1 MNGTEPQTAVEPRR
15 TPALSIVVPNYN
27 HGRLIG
33 EALGAIAGQT
43 MAPFEVIV
51 IDDGST
57 DDSVAR
63 IRELTGDMPLQ
74 LHCHPRNRGVV
85 AAMNTGLSL
94 VKGDFVLFSA
104 ADDRL
109 AERTVELAAA
119 AAAEFPATGIIF
131 SDHAEMSAD
140 GSDSRVMPLD
150 MPGARHHFSSHDFIA
165 LMQRSFF
172 GFHVSS
178 VWFNVELL
186 RALGGFRAELRWHC
200 DLFVT
205 YAAAFDR
212 GATYVPG
219 AVSYFRQLPTSY
231 GTSGTRSDA
240 QVDVLRA
247 WLAAT
252 REPGW
257 EATRA
262 AFVTAAILPEYS
274 LRAMRAL
281 QFDPGYLSF
290 RLLRR
295 LVWLSFWMKVAPF
308 VGTRVRAWMRG
319 IRSRYRKS
327 RLVRAERD

>member
-1 MNGTEPQTAVEPRR
+1 MNGTESQTAVEPLR
-15 TPALSIVVPNYN
+15 TPTLSIVVPNYN
-27 HGRLIG
+27 HGHLIG
-33 EALGAIAGQT
+33 EALGAMAGQT
-43 MAPFEVIV
+43 ATPFEIIV
-51 IDDGST
+51 VDDGST
-57 DDSVAR
+57 DNSVER
-63 IRELTGDMPLQ
+63 IRALARNLPLQ

-85 AAMNTGLSL
+85 AAMNSGLNL

-109 AERTVELAAA
+109 AKRTVELAAA
-119 AAAEFPATGIIF
+119 AAAEFPETGIIF

-140 GSDSRVMPLD
+140 GSETRVMPLD
-150 MPGARHHFSSHDFIA
+150 IPGARHFSGRDFIA

-205 YAAAFDR
+205 YAAALDR

-231 GTSGTRSDA
+231 GTVGWRSNA
-240 QVDVLRA
+240 QIDVLRA

-252 REPGW
+252 REPGR

-262 AFVTAAILPEYS
+262 AFVAAAILPEYS
-274 LRAMRAL
+274 FRAMRAL
-281 QFDPGYLSF
+281 RSDPGYLTP
-290 RLLRR
+290 RLIRR
-295 LVWLSFWMKVAPF
+295 LAWFSFWVKVAPF
-308 VGTRVRAWMRG
+308 VGTRARAWMRSV
-319 IRSRYRKS
+319 RSRYRKS
-327 RLVRAERD
+327 RLA

>member
-1 MNGTEPQTAVEPRR
+1 MNGTEPQKPAVPRP
-15 TPALSIVVPNYN
+15 TPAMSIVVPNYN
-27 HGRLIG
+27 HGHLIG
-33 EALGAIAGQT
+33 EALGAIARQT
-43 MAPFEVIV
+43 VLPFEIIV
-51 IDDGST
+51 VDDGSA

-63 IRELTGDMPLQ
+63 IRELAGDMPLQ
-74 LHCHPRNRGVV
+74 IHCHPTNRGVV

-109 AERTVELAAA
+109 AEKTVELATIAA
-119 AAAEFPATGIIF
+119 TEFPTTGLVF
-131 SDHAEMSAD
+131 SDHALMNAD
-140 GSDSRVMPLD
+140 GSDVRVMPLD
-150 MPGARHHFSSHDFIA
+150 FPAVRRHFSGPDFTA
-165 LMQRSFF
+165 LIQRSFF

-178 VWFNVELL
+178 VWFNVALL
-186 RALGGFRAELRWHC
+186 RALGGFRPELRWHC

-231 GTSGTRSDA
+231 GTTGTRSNA

-252 REPGW
+252 RKPGW

-262 AFVTAAILPEYS
+262 AFVAAAILPEYS
-274 LRAMRAL
+274 FRAMRAL
-281 QFDPGYLSF
+281 SSDPGYLTF
-290 RLLRR
+290 RLFRR
-295 LVWLSFWMKVAPF
+295 LVWLSFWMKVAPL
-308 VGTRVRAWMRG
+308 VSTRARAWARN
-319 IRSRYRKS
+319 IRSRYRKA
-327 RLVRAERD
+327 RLKSG

>member
-1 MNGTEPQTAVEPRR
+1 MNGTEPQKTVEPRR
-15 TPALSIVVPNYN
+15 APAMSIVVPNYN
-27 HGRLIG
+27 HGHLIG

-43 MAPFEVIV
+43 VLPFEIIV
-51 IDDGST
+51 VDDGST

-63 IRELTGDMPLQ
+63 IRELAGDMPLQ
-74 LHCHPRNRGVV
+74 IHCHPRNRGVV

-109 AERTVELAAA
+109 AKKTVELATA
-119 AAAEFPATGIIF
+119 AAAEFPATGIVF
-131 SDHAEMSAD
+131 SDHALMSAD
-140 GSDSRVMPLD
+140 GSDIRVMPLD
-150 MPGARHHFSSHDFIA
+150 FPGVRRHFSGPDFIA

-178 VWFNVELL
+178 VWFNVALL
-186 RALGGFRAELRWHC
+186 RALGGFRPELRWHC

-212 GATYVPG
+212 GAAYVPG

-231 GTSGTRSDA
+231 GSTGTNSDA
-240 QVDVLRA
+240 QMDVLRA
-247 WLAAT
+247 WLTAT
-252 REPGW
+252 RQPGW

-262 AFVTAAILPEYS
+262 AFVKAAILPEYS

-281 QFDPGYLSF
+281 RSDPGYLTF
-290 RLLRR
+290 RLFRR
-295 LVWLSFWMKVAPF
+295 LVWLSFWMTMAPF
-308 VGTRVRAWMRG
+308 VSTRARTWMRG

-327 RLVRAERD
+327 RLKSG

>member
-1 MNGTEPQTAVEPRR
+1 VLPYEI
-15 TPALSIVVPNYN
+15 IVV
-27 HGRLIG
+27 
-33 EALGAIAGQT
+33 
-43 MAPFEVIV
+43 
-51 IDDGST
+51 DDGST
-57 DDSVAR
+57 DDSVTR
-63 IRELTGDMPLQ
+63 IGELAGDMPLQ
-74 LHCHPRNRGVV
+74 IHCHPRNRGVV

-109 AERTVELAAA
+109 AEKTVELATA
-119 AAAEFPATGIIF
+119 AAAEFPGTGIVF
-131 SDHAEMSAD
+131 SDHALMNAE
-140 GSDSRVMPLD
+140 GSDTRVMPLD
-150 MPGARHHFSSHDFIA
+150 FPGVRRHFSGPDFTA
-165 LMQRSFF
+165 LIQRSFF

-186 RALGGFRAELRWHC
+186 RALGGFRPELRWHC

-205 YAAAFDR
+205 YAAAFNR

-231 GTSGTRSDA
+231 GTTGTRSNA
-240 QVDVLRA
+240 QMEVLRA

-262 AFVTAAILPEYS
+262 AFVRAAILPEYS
-274 LRAMRAL
+274 LRSMRAL
-281 QFDPGYLSF
+281 RSDPGYATP
-290 RLLRR
+290 RLIRR

-308 VGTRVRAWMRG
+308 VSTRARTWARN
-319 IRSRYRKS
+319 IRSRYR
-327 RLVRAERD
+327 RAKLSPG

>member
-1 MNGTEPQTAVEPRR
+1 MNGTEPHAAVVPRR
-15 TPALSIVVPNYN
+15 IPALSIVVPNYN
-27 HGRLIG
+27 HGHLIG
-33 EALGAIAGQT
+33 EALGAMAGQT
-43 MAPFEVIV
+43 APPFEIIV
-51 IDDGST
+51 VDDGST

-63 IRELTGDMPLQ
+63 IRALAGNLPLQ
-74 LHCHPRNRGVV
+74 LHCHPKNRGVV

-109 AERTVELAAA
+109 ADKTVELAAA
-119 AAAEFPATGIIF
+119 SAAEFPEAGIVF

-140 GSDSRVMPLD
+140 GSDARMMPLD
-150 MPGARHHFSSHDFIA
+150 LPSARHHFSSRDFIA
-165 LMQRSFF
+165 LMQQSFF

-186 RALGGFRAELRWHC
+186 RALGGFRPELRWHC

-205 YAAAFDR
+205 YAAAFAR

-219 AVSYFRQLPTSY
+219 AVSYFRQQPTSY
-231 GTSGTRSDA
+231 GTAGSRSNA

-257 EATRA
+257 GATRA
-262 AFVTAAILPEYS
+262 AFVAAAILPEYS
-274 LRAMRAL
+274 FRAMRAMCS
-281 QFDPGYLSF
+281 DPGYLTP
-290 RLLRR
+290 RLIRR
-295 LVWLSFWMKVAPF
+295 LVWFSCWVKVAPF
-308 VGTRVRAWMRG
+308 VGVRARAWMRG

-327 RLVRAERD
+327 RLTSS

>member
-1 MNGTEPQTAVEPRR
+1 MNGTESQTTVEPRR

-27 HGRLIG
+27 HGHLIG

-43 MAPFEVIV
+43 VAPFEVIV
-51 IDDGST
+51 VDDGST

-63 IRELTGDMPLQ
+63 IRALAGDIPLQ
-74 LHCHPRNRGVV
+74 LHCHPGNRGVV

-109 AERTVELAAA
+109 ARKTVELATA
-119 AAAEFPATGIIF
+119 AAAEFPETGIVF
-131 SDHAEMSAD
+131 SDHAEMNAD
-140 GSDSRVMPLD
+140 GSNTRVMPLD
-150 MPGARHHFSSHDFIA
+150 IPGPLHHFSGRDFIA

-205 YAAAFDR
+205 YAAACDR

-231 GTSGTRSDA
+231 GTAGSRSAA

-252 REPGW
+252 REPGL
-257 EATRA
+257 ETTRA
-262 AFVTAAILPEYS
+262 AFVAAAILPEYS
-274 LRAMRAL
+274 FRAMRAVRS
-281 QFDPGYLSF
+281 DPGYLTP
-290 RLLRR
+290 RLIRR
-295 LVWLSFWMKVAPF
+295 LGWLSVWVKAAPF
-308 VGTRVRAWMRG
+308 VGTRARAWARN
-319 IRSRYRKS
+319 IRSRFRKAKLKS
-327 RLVRAERD
+327 G

>member
-27 HGRLIG
+27 HGYLIG
-33 EALGAIAGQT
+33 EALGAMAEQT
-43 MAPFEVIV
+43 AAPFEIIV
-51 IDDGST
+51 VDDGST
-57 DDSVAR
+57 DDSLTR
-63 IRELTGDMPLQ
+63 IRALTGDMPLQ
-74 LHCHPRNRGVV
+74 LHCHPGNRGVV

-109 AERTVELAAA
+109 AKQTVELATAA
-119 AAAEFPATGIIF
+119 ATEFPETGIVF
-131 SDHAEMSAD
+131 SDHAEMSAN
-140 GSDSRVMPLD
+140 GSDAHVMPLD
-150 MPGARHHFSSHDFIA
+150 IPGARHFSSRDFIA
-165 LMQRSFF
+165 LMQQSFF

-178 VWFNVELL
+178 VWFNVKLL
-186 RALGGFRAELRWHC
+186 RALGGFRSELRWHC

-205 YAAAFDR
+205 YAAAFAR

-231 GTSGTRSDA
+231 GTSGSRSNA

-262 AFVTAAILPEYS
+262 AFVAAAILPEYS
-274 LRAMRAL
+274 FRAMRAMRS
-281 QFDPGYLSF
+281 DPGYLTP
-290 RLLRR
+290 RLIRR
-295 LVWLSFWMKVAPF
+295 LAWFSFWVKVAPF
-308 VGTRVRAWMRG
+308 VGTRGRTWMRG
-319 IRSRYRKS
+319 IRSRYRKA
-327 RLVRAERD
+327 RLGPG

>member
-1 MNGTEPQTAVEPRR
+1 MNGTEPRTAVAPRR
-15 TPALSIVVPNYN
+15 TPTLSIVVPNYN
-27 HGRLIG
+27 HGHLIG

-43 MAPFEVIV
+43 AAPFEVIV
-51 IDDGST
+51 VDDGST
-57 DDSVAR
+57 DDSVTR
-63 IRELTGDMPLQ
+63 IRALAGDMPLQ
-74 LHCHPRNRGVV
+74 LHCHPGNRGVV

-109 AERTVELAAA
+109 AKKTVELATA
-119 AAAEFPATGIIF
+119 AAAEFPASGIVF
-131 SDHAEMSAD
+131 SDHALMSAD
-140 GSDSRVMPLD
+140 GSDMRVMPLD
-150 MPGARHHFSSHDFIA
+150 FPGVRRHFSGRDFIA
-165 LMQRSFF
+165 LIQRSFF

-178 VWFNVELL
+178 AWFNVELL
-186 RALGGFRAELRWHC
+186 RALGGFRTDLRWHC

-219 AVSYFRQLPTSY
+219 AVSYFRQLPASY
-231 GTSGTRSDA
+231 GTTGTRSNA
-240 QVDVLRA
+240 QMDVLRA

-252 REPGW
+252 REPGR

-262 AFVTAAILPEYS
+262 AFVKAAILPEYS

-281 QFDPGYLSF
+281 WSDPGYLTF

-295 LVWLSFWMKVAPF
+295 LVWLSFWMTVAPF
-308 VGTRVRAWMRG
+308 VSTRARTWMRG
-319 IRSRYRKS
+319 IRSRHRKS
-327 RLVRAERD
+327 RLKSG

>member
-1 MNGTEPQTAVEPRR
+1 MNGTEPQTAVAPRR

-27 HGRLIG
+27 HGHLIG
-33 EALGAIAGQT
+33 EALGAMAGQT
-43 MAPFEVIV
+43 AAPFEIIV
-51 IDDGST
+51 VDDGST
-57 DDSVAR
+57 DDSLTR
-63 IRELTGDMPLQ
+63 IRALSRDMPLQ
-74 LHCHPRNRGVV
+74 LHCHPSNRGVV

-94 VKGDFVLFSA
+94 AKGDFVLFSA

-109 AERTVELAAA
+109 ATRTVELAAA

-140 GSDSRVMPLD
+140 GSAARVLPLD
-150 MPGARHHFSSHDFIA
+150 LPVDGRHFSGRDFIA
-165 LMQRSFF
+165 LMQQSFF

-186 RALGGFRAELRWHC
+186 RALGGFRPALRWHC

-205 YAAAFDR
+205 YAAAFER

-219 AVSYFRQLPTSY
+219 AVSYFRRLPTSY
-231 GTSGTRSDA
+231 GTSGSRSNA

-262 AFVTAAILPEYS
+262 AFIAAAILPEYS
-274 LRAMRAL
+274 FRAMRAL
-281 QFDPGYLSF
+281 RSDPGYLTP
-290 RLLRR
+290 RLIRR
-295 LVWLSFWMKVAPF
+295 LVWFSLWVKVAPF
-308 VGTRVRAWMRG
+308 VGTRARTWMRG
-319 IRSRYRKS
+319 IRSRYRKAK
-327 RLVRAERD
+327 LGPG

>member
-1 MNGTEPQTAVEPRR
+1 MNGTEPQTAVAPRR
-15 TPALSIVVPNYN
+15 PPALSIVVPNYN
-27 HGRLIG
+27 HGHLIG

-43 MAPFEVIV
+43 AAPFEIIV
-51 IDDGST
+51 VDDGST
-57 DDSVAR
+57 DDSLMR
-63 IRELTGDMPLQ
+63 IRALVGEMPLQ
-74 LHCHPRNRGVV
+74 LHCHPGNRGVV

-109 AERTVELAAA
+109 AKTTVELAAA

-131 SDHAEMSAD
+131 SDHAEMSTD
-140 GSDSRVMPLD
+140 GSDTRLLPLD
-150 MPGARHHFSSHDFIA
+150 LPVDGRHFSGRDFIA

-186 RALGGFRAELRWHC
+186 RALGGFRPELRWHC

-219 AVSYFRQLPTSY
+219 AVSYFRQMPTSY
-231 GTSGTRSDA
+231 GTVGSRSDA
-240 QVDVLRA
+240 QVAVLRT

-252 REPGW
+252 KEPGW

-274 LRAMRAL
+274 FRAIRAL
-281 QFDPGYLSF
+281 RSDPGYLTP
-290 RLLRR
+290 RLIRR
-295 LVWLSFWMKVAPF
+295 LIWFSLWVKVAPF
-308 VGTRVRAWMRG
+308 VGTRARTWMRTL
-319 IRSRYRKS
+319 RSHYRKS
-327 RLVRAERD
+327 RLKSD

>member
-1 MNGTEPQTAVEPRR
+1 MNGTEPRAALEPRR

-27 HGRLIG
+27 HGHLIG
-33 EALGAIAGQT
+33 EALGAMAGQT
-43 MAPFEVIV
+43 AAPFEIIV
-51 IDDGST
+51 VDDGST

-63 IRELTGDMPLQ
+63 IRELAGDMPLQ
-74 LHCHPRNRGVV
+74 LHCHPSNRGVV

-119 AAAEFPATGIIF
+119 AAAEFPETGIVF
-131 SDHAEMSAD
+131 SDHAEMNAD
-140 GSDSRVMPLD
+140 GSDVRVLPLD
-150 MPGARHHFSSHDFIA
+150 IPGARHFTGRDFIA
-165 LMQRSFF
+165 LMQQSFF

-186 RALGGFRAELRWHC
+186 RALGGFRPELRWHC

-205 YAAAFDR
+205 YAAALDR

-231 GTSGTRSDA
+231 GTAGSRSDA
-240 QVDVLRA
+240 QLNVLRA

-252 REPGW
+252 KEPGW
-257 EATRA
+257 ERTRA
-262 AFVTAAILPEYS
+262 AFVAAAILPEYS
-274 LRAMRAL
+274 PGAMRAL
-281 QFDPGYLSF
+281 CSDPGYLTP
-290 RLLRR
+290 RLIRR
-295 LVWLSFWMKVAPF
+295 LVWFSFWVRVAPF
-308 VGTRVRAWMRG
+308 VGTRARAWLRG

-327 RLVRAERD
+327 RLISS

>member
-1 MNGTEPQTAVEPRR
+1 MNGTDPQTAIAPRR

-27 HGRLIG
+27 HGNLIG

-43 MAPFEVIV
+43 VAPFEIIV
-51 IDDGST
+51 VDDGST

-63 IRELTGDMPLQ
+63 IGVLAANMPLQ
-74 LHCHPRNRGVV
+74 LHHHPGNRGVV

-109 AERTVELAAA
+109 AKKTVELAAA
-119 AAAEFPATGIIF
+119 TAAEFPATGIIF

-140 GSDSRVMPLD
+140 GSDTRVIPLD
-150 MPGARHHFSSHDFIA
+150 LPVLGRHFSGPDFIA

-178 VWFNVELL
+178 VWFNVGLL
-186 RALGGFRAELRWHC
+186 RALGGFRPELRWHC

-205 YAAAFDR
+205 YAAAFER

-231 GTSGTRSDA
+231 GTSGSRSNA

-252 REPGW
+252 KEPGW

-262 AFVTAAILPEYS
+262 AFVAAAILPEYS
-274 LRAMRAL
+274 VRAMRAL
-281 QFDPGYLSF
+281 RSDAGYLTA
-290 RLLRR
+290 RLIRR
-295 LVWLSFWMKVAPF
+295 LVWFSFWVKVAPF
-308 VGTRVRAWMRG
+308 VGTRVRTWMRS

-327 RLVRAERD
+327 KLKSGS

>member
-1 MNGTEPQTAVEPRR
+1 MNGTEPQTAVATRG

-27 HGRLIG
+27 HGHLIG
-33 EALGAIAGQT
+33 EALGAIARQSA
-43 MAPFEVIV
+43 APFEVIV
-51 IDDGST
+51 VDDGST
-57 DDSVAR
+57 DDSLMR
-63 IRELTGDMPLQ
+63 IRALAGDMPLQ
-74 LHCHPRNRGVV
+74 LHCHPSNRGVV

-109 AERTVELAAA
+109 AEKTVELAAA
-119 AAAEFPATGIIF
+119 AAAEFPASGLIF

-140 GSDSRVMPLD
+140 GSNARVMPLD
-150 MPGARHHFSSHDFIA
+150 LPIVGRHFSGPDFIA

-172 GFHVSS
+172 SFHVSS
-178 VWFNVELL
+178 VWFNVGLL
-186 RALGGFRAELRWHC
+186 RALGGFRPELRWHC

-231 GTSGTRSDA
+231 GTTGTRSNA
-240 QVDVLRA
+240 QIDVLRA

-262 AFVTAAILPEYS
+262 AFVAAAIFPEYS
-274 LRAMRAL
+274 FRAMRAL
-281 QFDPGYLSF
+281 RSDPGYLTG
-290 RLLRR
+290 RLIRR
-295 LVWLSFWMKVAPF
+295 LVWFGFWVKVAPF
-308 VGTRVRAWMRG
+308 VGTRARAWARNV
-319 IRSRYRKS
+319 RSRYRKA
-327 RLVRAERD
+327 RLGAG

>member
-1 MNGTEPQTAVEPRR
+1 MNGREPQKAVEPRR
-15 TPALSIVVPNYN
+15 APAMSIVVPNYN
-27 HGRLIG
+27 HGHLIA

-43 MAPFEVIV
+43 AAPFEVIV
-51 IDDGST
+51 VDDGST

-63 IRELTGDMPLQ
+63 IRELAGTMPLR
-74 LHCHPRNRGVV
+74 LHCHPSNRGVV

-109 AERTVELAAA
+109 AKKTVELAAA
-119 AAAEFPATGIIF
+119 AAAEFPASGIVF
-131 SDHAEMSAD
+131 SDHALMSAD
-140 GSDSRVMPLD
+140 GSDIRVMPLD
-150 MPGARHHFSSHDFIA
+150 FPRLRRHFSGRDFTA
-165 LMQRSFF
+165 LMRRSFF

-231 GTSGTRSDA
+231 GTTGTRSDT
-240 QVDVLRA
+240 QVEVLRA

-262 AFVTAAILPEYS
+262 AFVKAAILPEYS
-274 LRAMRAL
+274 FRAMRAL
-281 QFDPGYLSF
+281 RSDPGYLTL
-290 RLLRR
+290 RLFRR
-295 LVWLSFWMKVAPF
+295 LIWLSFWMKVAPF
-308 VGTRVRAWMRG
+308 VGTRARTWARN
-319 IRSRYRKS
+319 IRSRHRKA
-327 RLVRAERD
+327 RLGPG

>member
-1 MNGTEPQTAVEPRR
+1 MNGPEPRTALEPRR
-15 TPALSIVVPNYN
+15 PQALSIVVPNYN
-27 HGRLIG
+27 HGHLIG

-43 MAPFEVIV
+43 VAPFEVIV
-51 IDDGST
+51 VDDGST

-63 IRELTGDMPLQ
+63 IRTLARDMPLQ
-74 LHCHPRNRGVV
+74 LHCHPKNRGVV

-109 AERTVELAAA
+109 ARQTVELAAA
-119 AAAEFPATGIIF
+119 AAAEFPATGIVF

-140 GSDSRVMPLD
+140 GSETRVMPLD
-150 MPGARHHFSSHDFIA
+150 FPAARRHFSGRDFIA
-165 LMQRSFF
+165 LMRRSFF

-231 GTSGTRSDA
+231 GTTGTRSNA
-240 QVDVLRA
+240 QMGVLRA

-252 REPGW
+252 RQPGW

-281 QFDPGYLSF
+281 RSDPGYLTF
-290 RLLRR
+290 RLFRR

-308 VGTRVRAWMRG
+308 VGTRARTWARN
-319 IRSRYRKS
+319 IRSRYRKAK
-327 RLVRAERD
+327 LGTG

>member
-1 MNGTEPQTAVEPRR
+1 MNGTEPRTDLEPRR
-15 TPALSIVVPNYN
+15 CPALSIVVPNYN
-27 HGRLIG
+27 HGHLIG

-43 MAPFEVIV
+43 VAPFEVIV
-51 IDDGST
+51 VDDGST

-63 IRELTGDMPLQ
+63 IGALAADMPLQ
-74 LHCHPRNRGVV
+74 LHRHPGNRGVV

-109 AERTVELAAA
+109 AKETVELATA
-119 AAAEFPATGIIF
+119 AAAEFPATGIVF
-131 SDHAEMSAD
+131 SDHALMNAD
-140 GSDSRVMPLD
+140 GSDMRVMPLD
-150 MPGARHHFSSHDFIA
+150 FPRVRRHFSGRDFVA
-165 LMQRSFF
+165 LMRRSFF

-178 VWFNVELL
+178 AWFNVELL

-231 GTSGTRSDA
+231 GSTGTHSNA
-240 QVDVLRA
+240 QMDVLRA

-262 AFVTAAILPEYS
+262 AFVTAGILPEYS

-281 QFDPGYLSF
+281 RSDPGYLTF
-290 RLLRR
+290 RLFRR

-308 VGTRVRAWMRG
+308 VSTRARTWARN
-319 IRSRYRKS
+319 IRSRYRKA
-327 RLVRAERD
+327 RLGRG

>member
-1 MNGTEPQTAVEPRR
+1 MNTPEPQTAVEPRR
-15 TPALSIVVPNYN
+15 NPALSIVVPNYN
-27 HGRLIG
+27 HGHLIG
-33 EALGAIAGQT
+33 EALGAMAGQT
-43 MAPFEVIV
+43 AAPFEIIV

-63 IRELTGDMPLQ
+63 IRELAGAMPLQ
-74 LHCHPRNRGVV
+74 LHCHAGNRGVV

-109 AERTVELAAA
+109 ANRTVELAAA
-119 AAAEFPATGIIF
+119 AAAEFPASGIIF
-131 SDHAEMSAD
+131 SDHAVMSAD
-140 GSDSRVMPLD
+140 GSDTRVMPLD
-150 MPGARHHFSSHDFIA
+150 LPVGGRHFSGPDFAA
-165 LMQRSFF
+165 LMQRGFF

-186 RALGGFRAELRWHC
+186 RALGGFRPELRWHC

-231 GTSGTRSDA
+231 GTSGSRSKA

-252 REPGW
+252 REPGR
-257 EATRA
+257 EASRA
-262 AFVTAAILPEYS
+262 AFRAAAILPEYS
-274 LRAMRAL
+274 FRAMHAL
-281 QFDPGYLSF
+281 CSDPGYLSP
-290 RLLRR
+290 RLIRR
-295 LVWLSFWMKVAPF
+295 LVWFSFWVKVAPF
-308 VGTRVRAWMRG
+308 VGTRARAWMRG
-319 IRSRYRKS
+319 IRSRYRKA
-327 RLVRAERD
+327 RLGPG

>member
-1 MNGTEPQTAVEPRR
+1 MNGTEPQTAVAPRR
-15 TPALSIVVPNYN
+15 TPAMSIVVPNYN
-27 HGRLIG
+27 HGHLIG

-43 MAPFEVIV
+43 AAPFEVIV
-51 IDDGST
+51 VDDGST

-63 IRELTGDMPLQ
+63 IRALAGDMPLQ
-74 LHCHPRNRGVV
+74 LHRHPVNRGVV
-85 AAMNTGLSL
+85 AAMNTGLGL
-94 VKGDFVLFSA
+94 VKGEFVLFSA

-109 AERTVELAAA
+109 AKKTVELAAA
-119 AAAEFPATGIIF
+119 TAAEFPATGIIF

-140 GSDSRVMPLD
+140 GTDTRVMPLD
-150 MPGARHHFSSHDFIA
+150 LPATRHHFSSPDFIA

-186 RALGGFRAELRWHC
+186 RSLGGFRPELRWHC

-231 GTSGTRSDA
+231 GTSGSRSAA

-252 REPGW
+252 REPRW
-257 EATRA
+257 ETTRA
-262 AFVTAAILPEYS
+262 AFVKAAILPEYS
-274 LRAMRAL
+274 FRAMRAL
-281 QFDPGYLSF
+281 WSDPGYLTF
-290 RLLRR
+290 RLFRR
-295 LVWLSFWMKVAPF
+295 LVWLSFWVKVAPF
-308 VGTRVRAWMRG
+308 VGTRARTWARS
-319 IRSRYRKS
+319 IRSRYRKA
-327 RLVRAERD
+327 RLGPS

>member
-1 MNGTEPQTAVEPRR
+1 MNGTEPQTAMEPRR
-15 TPALSIVVPNYN
+15 IPTMSIVVPNYN
-27 HGRLIG
+27 HGHLIG

-43 MAPFEVIV
+43 MAPFEIIV
-51 IDDGST
+51 VDDGST

-63 IRELTGDMPLQ
+63 IHELTGNLPLR
-74 LHCHPRNRGVV
+74 LHRHPANRGVV

-109 AERTVELAAA
+109 AKETVALAAA
-119 AAAEFPATGIIF
+119 AAADCPSTGIVF
-131 SDHAEMSAD
+131 SDHALMNAEGAD
-140 GSDSRVMPLD
+140 IRVIPLD
-150 MPGARHHFSSHDFIA
+150 FPAVRRHFSGRDFVTLI
-165 LMQRSFF
+165 QRSFF

-178 VWFNVELL
+178 VWFNVALL
-186 RALGGFRAELRWHC
+186 RALGGFRADLRWHC

-219 AVSYFRQLPTSY
+219 AVAYFRQLPTSY
-231 GTSGTRSDA
+231 GSTGTRSNA
-240 QVDVLRA
+240 QVNVLRA

-252 REPGW
+252 REPGR

-262 AFVTAAILPEYS
+262 AFVQAAILPEYS
-274 LRAMRAL
+274 FRAMRAL
-281 QFDPGYLSF
+281 RSDPGYLTF

-295 LVWLSFWMKVAPF
+295 LVWLSVWMKVAPL
-308 VGTRVRAWMRG
+308 VSTRARAWARN

-327 RLVRAERD
+327 RLKSG

>member
-1 MNGTEPQTAVEPRR
+1 MIGAEPQTALEPRR
-15 TPALSIVVPNYN
+15 TPAMSIVVPNYN
-27 HGRLIG
+27 HGHLIG
-33 EALGAIAGQT
+33 EALGAIAEQT
-43 MAPFEVIV
+43 AAPFEVIV
-51 IDDGST
+51 VDDGST

-63 IRELTGDMPLQ
+63 IGELAGNMPLQ

-94 VKGDFVLFSA
+94 AKGDFVLFSA

-109 AERTVELAAA
+109 AKETVELATA
-119 AAAEFPATGIIF
+119 AAAEFPATGIVF
-131 SDHAEMSAD
+131 SDHALMSAD
-140 GSDSRVMPLD
+140 GSDMRVMPLD
-150 MPGARHHFSSHDFIA
+150 FPGVRRHFSGRDFIA
-165 LMQRSFF
+165 LMRRSFF

-178 VWFNVELL
+178 AWFNVELL
-186 RALGGFRAELRWHC
+186 RALGGFRPELRWHC

-231 GTSGTRSDA
+231 GTTGTRSDA
-240 QVDVLRA
+240 QMDVLRA

-262 AFVTAAILPEYS
+262 AFVKAAILPEYS

-281 QFDPGYLSF
+281 RSDPGYLTF
-290 RLLRR
+290 RLFRR

-327 RLVRAERD
+327 RLIRAERD